1 MLLVKFVNEKET
13 VVILNGDFAPNQL
26 QREWEL
32 YVASQKDKE
41 QTEIL
46 LQSAKTLHF
55 KTTVTLEMTTKVV
68 AQSAH
73 AEETRV
79 LKRGDKVTVFSNAT
93 YKVKRS
99 FWNRLADIFR
109 I

>member
-46 LQSAKTLHF
+46 LQSAKTLSI
-55 KTTVTLEMTTKVV
+55 KSTVTLKMKTKVI
-68 AQSAH
+68 AQSAY
-73 AEETRV
+73 AEETRT
-79 LKRGDKVTVFSNAT
+79 LNRGDKVTVYSNAT
-93 YKVKRS
+93 YKVKRA
-99 FWNRLADIFR
+99 FWNKVADIFR